1 VASAL
6 LLDVGY
12 VIIDGSPQAVQAYE
26 DSTGSTIPRVT
37 DAVADRDWDEVG
49 RLAGLGDFA
58 GLFRALAT
66 VAPDTIFVPAAVAL
80 MDDARVAGLPVGVL
94 TNHAYALLGR
104 DWFATRAEF
113 ASLATF
119 IDAAEIGCPKPDP
132 RAYLTAAD
140 ALGVAPADVVFL
152 DDSPECVD
160 GARAV
165 GMNAIVV
172 DPLDRGPAF
181 DEARRLL
188 GLGA

>member
-6 LLDVGY
+6 LVDIGY

-26 DSTGSTIPRVT
+26 DCTGSKIPGVA

-66 VAPDTIFVPAAVAL
+66 VAPDTIFVPSAVAL
-80 MDDARVAGLPVGVL
+80 MDDARAAGLPVGVL

-104 DWFATRAEF
+104 DWFATRPEF

-172 DPLDRGPAF
+172 DPLDRRPAF

>member
-6 LLDVGY
+6 LLDIGY
-12 VIIDGSPQAVQAYE
+12 VIIDASPHAIQAYE
-26 DSTGSTIPRVT
+26 DSTGSKIPGVA

-49 RLAGLGDFA
+49 RLAGLDDFV
-58 GLFRALAT
+58 GLFRALST
-66 VAPDTIFVPAAVAL
+66 VAPDTIFVPSAVAL
-80 MDDARVAGLPVGVL
+80 MNDARFAGLPVGVL

-104 DWFATRAEF
+104 DWYATRPEF
-113 ASLATF
+113 TSLVMF

-152 DDSPECVD
+152 DDTPECVD

-172 DPLDRGPAF
+172 DPLDRRPAF
-181 DEARRLL
+181 DKARRLL
-188 GLGA
+188 GLGV